1 MEPKHAQVQCLIISN
16 WTEEVSMSIFNY
28 KFSCMS
34 LPACMVVIRPKI
46 IMKIMMPSI
55 FLFFIGGGLNFLGY
69 IGIAA

>member
-1 MEPKHAQVQCLIISN
+1 
-16 WTEEVSMSIFNY
+16 
-28 KFSCMS
+28 MS

-46 IMKIMMPSI
+46 IMKIMTPSI